1 MTYLYMV
8 TCKELLNVI
17 ESGGMYTTTM
27 SEDHCLYLTVEA
39 ETKLT
44 QASYITQQ
52 IKQ

>member
-27 SEDHCLYLTVEA
+27 SEDHCLY
-39 ETKLT
+39 
-44 QASYITQQ
+44 S
-52 IKQ
+52 